1 MKEDRRT
8 EDGRRE
14 PVAGR
19 SSPLILENSSS
30 AISPASVRVLI
41 TNDDGIHAEGLD
53 VCAEI
58 GRALSDDIWIVAPEF
73 DQSGVSH
80 SLSLNDPLRLRAVAE
95 RRFAVKGTPTDCV
108 IMGSRHVIKDRP
120 PTLVLSGVNRGRNA
134 GEDVIYSG
142 TVAGA
147 VEGTILGIPSF
158 ALSQAYRSRSGH
170 PPHWAT
176 ATRFAPEI
184 IRRVLQAGIPHDVLI
199 NINFPDCAP
208 DEVKGIAVTA
218 QGRNRQDRLQIDA
231 RQDGRGNAYYW
242 IAYVRMRGMP
252 PADGTD
258 ISALA
263 DNRIAVTPLRL
274 DMTDEP
280 FMTRLAEVFD

>member
-1 MKEDRRT
+1 MR
-8 EDGRRE
+8 
-14 PVAGR
+14 
-19 SSPLILENSSS
+19 IL
-30 AISPASVRVLI
+30 V
-41 TNDDGIHAEGLD
+41 TNDDGIHSEGLD

-58 GRALSDDIWIVAPEF
+58 GRALSDDVWVVAPEF

-80 SLSLNDPLRLRAVAE
+80 SLSLNDPLRLRQIDE

-108 IMGSRHVIKDRP
+108 IMGARHILKDRP
-120 PTLVLSGVNRGRNA
+120 PDLVLSGVNRGRNA

-158 ALSQAYRSRSGH
+158 ALSQAYMSRSAQ
-170 PPHWAT
+170 PPHWDTSAK
-176 ATRFAPEI
+176 FAPDI
-184 IRRVLQAGIPHDVLI
+184 IRRALKAGIPHDVLI
-199 NINFPDCAP
+199 NVNFPNCAP
-208 DEVKGIAVTA
+208 NDVKGIAVSG
-218 QGRNRQDRLQIDA
+218 QGRNKTERLQIEG
-231 RQDGRGNAYYW
+231 RQDGRGNSYYW
-242 IAYVRMRGMP
+242 IMYVRTRAQP

-280 FMTRLAEVFD
+280 LMTKLAELFAE